1 MIDRQT
7 VFEIYRLR
15 HEGVSTQRIASMLHL
30 NRKTVRKFLKDPDP
44 KRPPI
49 KRASKLDPFKKE
61 VQRLLEIDAKAS
73 AAVIVQRIASKGFD
87 GGMTILKDYL
97 HEVRDRFKKREAF
110 IRFESLPGEQIQVD
124 WGHFGSLAYGD
135 THRRLYCLALLECH
149 SRLLYLEF
157 THSQRQET
165 LHRCLLNAFRFFNGT
180 TKEIVTDNML
190 TAVTERVG
198 PLIRFNGAF
207 LDFLRPFAIT
217 PRACN
222 PHSPHEKGKVEKGV
236 IHYVRHNFWPLR
248 SFRDLSDLQTQTD
261 HWRDTVA
268 NVRIHATTG
277 QRPTERFQPQAL
289 RPLPDLLPDCRD
301 TVSARVYTDFSI
313 RFDGNTYTV
322 PPWALGKQ
330 VIVKADHRT
339 LAVYLKEKAI
349 AIHSRSYK
357 HKERIELPAHR
368 EAALKQKR
376 QLWRS
381 AEVQAFISLGEEA
394 KTYLERLSA
403 THEPLKKT
411 LQKLLA
417 LKDEYGAYALV
428 EAIKRAAQHN
438 AYGAHYI
445 ENILYQE
452 MTPKTPHPPVRLK
465 QENLNRI
472 RLDEPCL
479 AEYDAFVIKRRNPS

>member
-1 MIDRQT
+1 MIDRHT
-7 VFEIYRLR
+7 VFEIHRLR
-15 HEGVSTQRIASMLHL
+15 QEGMSKQRIATTLHL
-30 NRKTVRKFLKDPDP
+30 DRKTVRKALKDPDH
-44 KRPPI
+44 KRPPVN
-49 KRASKLDPFKKE
+49 RASKLDPFKQE
-61 VQRLLEIDAKAS
+61 VQRLLEIDPKAS
-73 AAVIVQRIASKGFD
+73 APVIVQRIAVQGFD
-87 GGMTILKDYL
+87 GGTTIVKDYL
-97 HEVRDRFKKREAF
+97 RQVRDCFKKKQAF

-124 WGHFGSLAYGD
+124 WGHFGSLAYGG
-135 THRRLYCLALLECH
+135 TKRRLYCLALLECH

-180 TKEIVTDNML
+180 PKEIVTDNML
-190 TAVTERVG
+190 TAVTERIG
-198 PLIRFNGAF
+198 PLIRFNAAF
-207 LDFLRPFAIT
+207 LDFLRPFAIV

-222 PHSPHEKGKVEKGV
+222 PNSPQEKGKVEKGV
-236 IHYVRHNFWPLR
+236 IHYIRHNFWPLR
-248 SFRDLSDLQTQTD
+248 SFRDLSDVQTQGC

-268 NVRIHATTG
+268 NVRVHATTG
-277 QRPTERFQPQAL
+277 QRPIDRFQPQAL

-301 TVSARVYTDFSI
+301 TLSTRVYPDFSV
-313 RFDGNTYTV
+313 RFDGNNYTV
-322 PPWALGKQ
+322 PPWAVGKQ

-349 AIHSRSYK
+349 ATHSRSYK

-381 AEVQAFISLGEEA
+381 QEVQAFVSLGEEA
-394 KTYLERLSA
+394 KTYLERLSD

-411 LQKLLA
+411 LQKLLS
-417 LKDEYGAYALV
+417 LKDEYGAFALI
-428 EAIKRAAQHN
+428 EAIKRAARHN

-452 MTPKTPHPPVRLK
+452 MTPKTSHPPVKLK

-479 AEYDAFVIKRRNPS
+479 AEYDAFIIRRRNQP

>member
-1 MIDRQT
+1 MIDRHT
-7 VFEIYRLR
+7 VFEIHRLCQ
-15 HEGVSTQRIASMLHL
+15 EGLSRRRIATTLRL
-30 NRKTVRKFLKDPDP
+30 DRKTVRKALRDPDH
-44 KRPPI
+44 KRTPVN
-49 KRASKLDPFKKE
+49 RASKLDPFKQE
-61 VQRLLEIDAKAS
+61 VQRLLDIDPKAS
-73 AAVIVQRIASKGFD
+73 APVILQRIAAQGFD
-87 GGMTILKDYL
+87 GSTTIVKDYL
-97 HEVRDRFKKREAF
+97 RQVRDCFKKKQAF
-110 IRFESLPGEQIQVD
+110 IRFESLPGEQIQID
-124 WGHFGSLAYGD
+124 WGHFGSLDYGD
-135 THRRLYCLALLECH
+135 TKRRLYCLALLECH

-165 LHRCLLNAFRFFNGT
+165 LHRCLLHAFRFFNGT
-180 TKEIVTDNML
+180 PKEIVTDNML
-190 TAVTERVG
+190 TAVTERIG

-207 LDFLRPFAIT
+207 LDFLRLFAIV

-222 PHSPHEKGKVEKGV
+222 PSSPHEKGKVEKGV
-236 IHYVRHNFWPLR
+236 IHYIRHNFWPLR
-248 SFRDLSDLQTQTD
+248 SFRDLSDLQAQAD

-277 QRPTERFQPQAL
+277 QRPMDRFQPQAL

-301 TVSARVYTDFSI
+301 TLSTRAYPDFSV
-313 RFDGNTYTV
+313 RFDGNNYTV
-322 PPWALGKQ
+322 PPWAVGKQ

-349 AIHSRSYK
+349 AVHSRSYK

-376 QLWRS
+376 QMWRS
-381 AEVQAFISLGEEA
+381 QEVQAFVSLGEEA

-411 LQKLLA
+411 LQKLLL
-417 LKDEYGAYALV
+417 LKDEYGAFALI
-428 EAIKRAAQHN
+428 EAIKRAALHN

-452 MTPKTPHPPVRLK
+452 MTPKTSHPPVRLK
-465 QENLNRI
+465 QEKLNRI

-479 AEYDAFVIKRRNPS
+479 AEYDAFIIRRRNQP